1 MAKALY
7 RVTVIGAGLAGLG
20 AAYELSKDKRYQV
33 TLLEQQDHIGGR
45 VHTLSVAGQLVDVG
59 GFIVYPWYTEY
70 RRILKEL
77 GLANQLEKIPLQA
90 IYYQLDKSDKYYTQD
105 NIPFSKRD
113 TARLALKLA
122 LPVFQARDVAARPLH
137 SFDYMTGS
145 EFFRDA
151 LNRKGPAGLYETYT
165 DVVNQGYCYPS
176 VDRFKM
182 AFMAPFIRMSQF
194 QGDVSDSFFVRS
206 GNQQVPQALAAV
218 ITKAGNTIRT
228 NVTVTGCTSTTVHT
242 NQGDVSADAIVFAQN
257 VEPTVY
263 QSILP
268 DVKINCDYTQ
278 YYTVTVELSAAVA
291 VQGDAHWGAVFY
303 LPNQKPM
310 QIISAIHLGMLY
322 NTSALAHYLNLNI
335 VVRQADAHP
344 QTADQLLPVLAAQ
357 LKKLFP
363 EVTVKKLSQVVYWP
377 MTMPIA
383 DEAFVGTVRARQ
395 GKLGHYFAGDWLGA
409 PSMEAAL
416 TTGVRA
422 AQQLMADTTT
432 TYQPIKSEPLYTK
445 LNKEYTKLNKR
456 LKNKITPLGGVRR

>member
-1 MAKALY
+1 MSTLY
-7 RVTVIGAGLAGLG
+7 KVIVVGGGLAGLG

-33 TLLEQQDHIGGR
+33 TLLEQRDRIGGR
-45 VHTLSVAGQLVDVG
+45 IHALPIAGQMVDVG
-59 GFIVYPWYTEY
+59 GFIVYPWYVEY
-70 RRILKEL
+70 HRILKEL
-77 GLANQLEKIPLQA
+77 GLTNQLKKIPLQA
-90 IYYQLDKSDKYYTQD
+90 IYYQIDQSGKYYTQRT
-105 NIPFSKRD
+105 IPFPKKD

-122 LPVFQARDVAARPLH
+122 VPVFQARDVAAPPLH

-151 LNRKGPAGLYETYT
+151 LNTKGPAGLYETYT
-165 DVVNQGYCYPS
+165 NVVNQGYCYPS

-218 ITKAGNTIRT
+218 ITKAGNSIRT
-228 NVTVTGCTSTTVHT
+228 NVIVTGCTSTTAHT
-242 NQGDVSADAIVFAQN
+242 NQGDVSGDAIVFAQN
-257 VEPTVY
+257 VEPNVY

-268 DVKINCDYTQ
+268 DIKIKCGYTQ
-278 YYTVTVELSAAVA
+278 YYSVIVELSGSVA
-291 VQGDAHWGAVFY
+291 VQGDTHWGAAFY
-303 LPNQKPM
+303 LPDQTPL
-310 QIISAIHLGMLY
+310 QIVSAVNLGMLY
-322 NTSALAHYLNLNI
+322 TPKLAHYLNLNI
-335 VVRQADAHP
+335 VVREAETHP
-344 QTADQLLPVLAAQ
+344 QTADQLLPVLTTQ

-363 EVTVKKLSQVVYWP
+363 DVTVRTLSQVVYWP

-416 TTGVRA
+416 MTGVRA
-422 AQQLMADTTT
+422 AQQLIVDTTT
-432 TYQPIKSEPLYTK
+432 TYQPIKSEPLYTR
-445 LNKEYTKLNKR
+445 LNNGYTKLNKR
-456 LKNKITPLGGVRR
+456 LKNKITPVGGVRR